1 MMSSDGSVAVWCVHR
16 PGATECKAEVHC
28 NYWRVA
34 GDVEFK
40 GKNGKV
46 RDFLEIGIWLTQPL
60 LVEKVNLFLPQPIEK
75 SAIEDCA
82 PYYGRVDI
90 AQGIFNEP
98 LTSNS
103 RRGPPSVEL
112 MKDGTPFCRIHVFI
126 KDNETI
132 EPDQLDI
139 SEISDGVLLTITRHA
154 IDEVCTNLSPGCP
167 AYFRLRVYIEKK
179 EPFVRT
185 ITPRD
190 RYFQSGFEEIEY
202 VDFRLNEARTL
213 PIRVESLMRAD
224 SGGGQRVPL
233 TRVAFLTAI
242 PVLADLT
249 LSSRQ
254 LHKSRLLEPFW
265 NEYVPSGIPD
275 GMMVYH
281 WREDKP
287 EGVEDFSAFVKMQ
300 TRRSGRQIL
309 KNYLMIAFAFGVLGN
324 LTASAIEPWISSML
338 KGAAAAISIFR
349 TGN

>member
-1 MMSSDGSVAVWCVHR
+1 
-16 PGATECKAEVHC
+16 
-28 NYWRVA
+28 
-34 GDVEFK
+34 
-40 GKNGKV
+40 
-46 RDFLEIGIWLTQPL
+46 
-60 LVEKVNLFLPQPIEK
+60 
-75 SAIEDCA
+75 
-82 PYYGRVDI
+82 
-90 AQGIFNEP
+90 
-98 LTSNS
+98 
-103 RRGPPSVEL
+103 
-112 MKDGTPFCRIHVFI
+112 
-126 KDNETI
+126 
-132 EPDQLDI
+132 
-139 SEISDGVLLTITRHA
+139 
-154 IDEVCTNLSPGCP
+154 
-167 AYFRLRVYIEKK
+167 VYVGKK

-190 RYFQSGFEEIEY
+190 RYFQSGFEEVEY

-224 SGGGQRVPL
+224 SAGGQPVPL

-254 LHKSRLLEPFW
+254 QHKSRLLEHDFW

-287 EGVEDFSAFVKMQ
+287 EGVEDFSAFVKMR

-324 LTASAIEPWISSML
+324 LTASAIEPWISSMFN
-338 KGAAAAISIFR
+338 AAAAISILR